1 MIALVASRPNETNV
15 RIAEA
20 WRALG
25 LDAAVV
31 PTAWCLEQLH
41 PGDVA
46 IGRVDVRRSIDG
58 VESGLLD
65 LLELSRRGVTVLNG
79 PAALLTAHD
88 KLRTARVLRR
98 AHLPH
103 PRTEHVTI
111 ESPPATIGPPVVL
124 KPRFGSWGAGV
135 VRCESQGE
143 LLDAAGSIADR
154 DWFRRQGAL
163 VQRLVPPAGY
173 DLRVLVAGGRVVGSV
188 SRVAAPGEWRT
199 NIALGGHRRPVV
211 APPHAQT
218 LALAAAASIRAGLVG
233 VDLLPDG
240 DDYAVIEINGA
251 VDFDASY
258 SLPGRDVFE
267 DVAAALGLFE
277 GDAWSDTEA
286 PDHVRR
292 IHNRPLR
299 TMLEGAASAGVA
311 ATAGIVQPGA

>member
-1 MIALVASRPNETNV
+1 MIALVASHPNETNT
-15 RIAEA
+15 RLADA
-20 WRALG
+20 WRSLG

-31 PTAWCLEQLH
+31 PAAWCLEQLRA
-41 PGDVA
+41 GDTA
-46 IGRVDVRRSIDG
+46 IGRIDVRRSIDG
-58 VESGLLD
+58 VEPGLLD
-65 LLELSRRGVTVLNG
+65 LLKLSRRGVSVLNG
-79 PAALLTAHD
+79 PAVLLTAHD

-98 AHLPH
+98 AQLPH

-111 ESPPATIGPPVVL
+111 ESPPAAIGPPVVL

-135 VRCESQGE
+135 VRCESQAE
-143 LLDAAGSIADR
+143 LLDAAGAVAGS

-173 DLRVLVAGGRVVGSV
+173 DLRVLVARGRVVGSV

-211 APPHAQT
+211 APPRAQA

-240 DDYAVIEINGA
+240 DDYTVIEINGA

-277 GDAWSDTEA
+277 GDAQSDAETQ
-286 PDHVRR
+286 DHVRR
-292 IHNRPLR
+292 FRNRPLR

>member
-1 MIALVASRPNETNV
+1 LR
-15 RIAEA
+15 
-20 WRALG
+20 
-25 LDAAVV
+25 
-31 PTAWCLEQLH
+31 

-58 VESGLLD
+58 VEPGLLD
-65 LLELSRRGVTVLNG
+65 LLQLSRRGVSVLNG
-79 PAALLTAHD
+79 PAVLLTAHD
-88 KLRTARVLRR
+88 KLRTARVLGR

-111 ESPPATIGPPVVL
+111 ESPPETIGPPVVL

-143 LLDAAGSIADR
+143 LLDAAGAIAGSH
-154 DWFRRQGAL
+154 WFRRQGAL
-163 VQRLVPPAGY
+163 VQRLIPPAGS

-211 APPHAQT
+211 APPRAQA

-233 VDLLPDG
+233 VDLLPAG

-277 GDAWSDTEA
+277 DAAWSDTGA
-286 PDHVRR
+286 PDDVRR
-292 IHNRPLR
+292 FRNRPLR

>member
-1 MIALVASRPNETNV
+1 MIALVASRPNETNN
-15 RIAEA
+15 RIADA

-25 LDAAVV
+25 LDAVVV
-31 PTAWCLEQLH
+31 PTARCLDVLRA
-41 PGDVA
+41 GDIA

-58 VESGLLD
+58 VDAGLLD
-65 LLELSRRGVTVLNG
+65 LLELSRRGVDVLNG

-103 PRTEHVTI
+103 PRTEHATNG
-111 ESPPATIGPPVVL
+111 SLPALLAPPVVL
-124 KPRFGSWGAGV
+124 KPRFGSWGAAV

-143 LLDAAGSIADR
+143 LLDAAAALADNP
-154 DWFRRQGAL
+154 WFRRQGAL
-163 VQRLVPPAGY
+163 VQGLVPPAGY

-211 APPHAQT
+211 APPHAQA

-240 DDYAVIEINGA
+240 DDHAVIEINGA

-258 SLPGRDVFE
+258 SLPGRDVYT
-267 DVAAALGLFE
+267 DVAAALGLL
-277 GDAWSDTEA
+277 GDEVRDTRTAE
-286 PDHVRR
+286 PGRR
-292 IHNRPLR
+292 FRNRPLR

-311 ATAGIVQPGA
+311 ATAGIVHPGA

>member
-1 MIALVASRPNETNV
+1 MIALVACHPNETNT
-15 RIAEA
+15 RIADA

-31 PTAWCLEQLH
+31 PTARCLDVLRA
-41 PGDVA
+41 GDTA

-58 VESGLLD
+58 VEPGLFD
-65 LLELSRRGVTVLNG
+65 LLTLSRRGVHVHNG
-79 PAALLTAHD
+79 PAVLLMAHD

-98 AHLPH
+98 THLPH
-103 PRTEHVTI
+103 PRTEHVTTRPA
-111 ESPPATIGPPVVL
+111 SATIGPPVVL
-124 KPRFGSWGAGV
+124 KPRFGSWGVGV
-135 VRCESQGE
+135 VRCDSQAE
-143 LLDAAGSIADR
+143 LVEAAGKVAETH
-154 DWFRRQGAL
+154 WYRRQGAL
-163 VQRLVPPAGY
+163 LQRLVPPAGY

-211 APPHAQT
+211 APPRAQA
-218 LALAAAASIRAGLVG
+218 LALATAASIRAGLVG

-267 DVAAALGLFE
+267 DVAVALGLFE
-277 GDAWSDTEA
+277 DDARSGTEITA
-286 PDHVRR
+286 AGRR
-292 IHNRPLR
+292 FGNRPLR
-299 TMLEGAASAGVA
+299 TMLEGAASAGAA
-311 ATAGIVQPGA
+311 ATAGILRPAP